1 LETQL
6 INALRAECTK
16 VGAPFDLIRPAA
28 KWTEELTGGELV
40 VTLTTKHAMII
51 TRNPVRPPETAR
63 WVGGPRDGQEVP
75 ALNGEI
81 VWDGPL
87 AVVVRD
93 KQVLWR
99 DVGDGARAAWA
110 KMSSEEREEFRRE
123 VEEDAGAVGGFDMEA
138 PAPPAHL
145 PDQLAG
151 PMAEVISAEDVARAF
166 DLPASVIVG
175 SAPPRAPRHGDIW
188 IDTNT

>member
-1 LETQL
+1 
-6 INALRAECTK
+6 
-16 VGAPFDLIRPAA
+16 VGAPFDIIRPQAR
-28 KWTEELTGGELV
+28 WEEGFTGEELV

-51 TRNPVRPPETAR
+51 SRNPVRPPETAR

-110 KMSSEEREEFRRE
+110 EMSPEEREEFRRE
-123 VEEDAGAVGGFDMEA
+123 LEADADVVSSHDMES
-138 PAPPAHL
+138 PAPAHL
-145 PDQLAG
+145 PDQLVG
-151 PMAEVISAEDVARAF
+151 PMAAVISAEDVARAF
-166 DLPASVIVG
+166 DLPTAFVS
-175 SAPPRAPRHGDIW
+175 STPPPAPRDGDIW
-188 IDTNT
+188 IDTNF